1 MSFFESEVVRAELAE
16 LQELKEDVYSTIFK
30 FPSFSKEEKIDH
42 VGDLERLLEK
52 QKILYTR
59 LSLSDD
65 PQAKHMKEQIAN
77 SALLMGLPANVDM
90 NIIFNNMTQ
99 LLDQMRQMIDMDK
112 FPL

>member
-1 MSFFESEVVRAELAE
+1 MSFFDSEVVRAEIAEIAE
-16 LQELKEDVYSTIFK
+16 LQEDIYSTVFT
-30 FPSFSKEEKIDH
+30 FPSLDKEKKIEH
-42 VGDLERLLEK
+42 VADLERLLEK

-90 NIIFNNMTQ
+90 NIIFNNMSQ
-99 LLDQMRQMIDMDK
+99 LLNHMRQMIDRDD
-112 FPL
+112 FQL

>member
-1 MSFFESEVVRAELAE
+1 MSFFDSEVVRAEIVEIAE
-16 LQELKEDVYSTIFK
+16 LQEDIYSTVFT
-30 FPSFSKEEKIDH
+30 FPSLDKEKKIEH
-42 VGDLERLLEK
+42 VADLERLLEK

-90 NIIFNNMTQ
+90 NIIFNNMSQ
-99 LLDQMRQMIDMDK
+99 LLNQMRQMIDMDD

>member
-1 MSFFESEVVRAELAE
+1 MSFFDSEDVRAEIVEIAE
-16 LQELKEDVYSTIFK
+16 LQEDIYSTVFTY
-30 FPSFSKEEKIDH
+30 PSLDQEKKIEH
-42 VGDLERLLEK
+42 VADLERLLEK

-90 NIIFNNMTQ
+90 NIIFNNMSQ
-99 LLDQMRQMIDMDK
+99 LLNHMRQMIDRDD
-112 FPL
+112 FQL

>member
-1 MSFFESEVVRAELAE
+1 MSFFDSEVVRAEIAEIAE
-16 LQELKEDVYSTIFK
+16 LQEDVYSTIFK
-30 FPSFSKEEKIDH
+30 FPSLSKEDKIDH
-42 VGDLERLLEK
+42 VAELERLLEN

-90 NIIFNNMTQ
+90 NIIFNNMNQ
-99 LLDQMRQMIDMDK
+99 LLNHMRQLIDMDQ